1 MKDYI
6 QESID
11 DFPDELSKCAATPSR
26 RTLFEIDPG
35 SPKLSETRSEIFHS
49 IVAKQL
55 YVSHR
60 GRPDAQLPI
69 AFLCT
74 RVSKS
79 TEQDWSKLKR
89 DLEFLK
95 GTLDDRITLGADDIT
110 VMQTWVDASYAVHSD
125 MKSHTGGT
133 VSFGRGSIMS
143 KSSKQKLN
151 TKSSTEAEL
160 VGTSD
165 YLPYA
170 IWAKKFLEY
179 QGYTLREN
187 LFHQDNKS
195 TIQFEKN
202 GRKSCGP
209 NSRHIDIRYFWI
221 KNRLE
226 LDGFDVVYCPTE
238 HMQADF
244 FTKPLQGSLF
254 RKLRAVV
261 MGHTHVRTL
270 LSFED
275 KSASVNVPTV
285 VPPALTKER
294 VEQSEEEGL
303 KNRNQGR
310 KVSFRLNLDERPT
323 DGNKQRTTTVQRE
336 TPAIGRTYA
345 DVVRKATKK
354 IGKIRAVSKSVQRVL
369 LTL

>member
-1 MKDYI
+1 MDDI

-11 DFPDELSKCAATPSR
+11 DFQHEFSKGAAASLR
-26 RTLFEIDPG
+26 RTLFEIDPN
-35 SPKLSETRSEIFHS
+35 SLRLNEARSEIFHS
-49 IVAKQL
+49 IGAKQL
-55 YVSHR
+55 YVLHR
-60 GRPDAQLPI
+60 GRLDVQLPI

-89 DLEFLK
+89 VLKFLK
-95 GTLDDRITLGADDIT
+95 GTLDNCITLGADDIT
-110 VMQTWVDASYAVHSD
+110 VMQTWVDASNAVHND
-125 MKSHTGGT
+125 MKSHISGT
-133 VSFGRGSIMS
+133 VSFGRESIMS

-160 VGTSD
+160 VGASD

-170 IWAKKFLEY
+170 IWAKKFLEQ
-179 QGYTLREN
+179 QGYDIREN

-226 LDGFDVVYCPTE
+226 LDGFNVVYCPTE
-238 HMQADF
+238 QMLADF
-244 FTKPLQGSLF
+244 FTKPLQGTLF

-261 MGHTHVRTL
+261 MGHAHVRTL
-270 LSFED
+270 LSIED
-275 KSASVNVPTV
+275 KSASVNPLTV
-285 VPPALTKER
+285 APPGLAKER
-294 VEQSEEEGL
+294 VGRNEREVCG
-303 KNRNQGR
+303 NRKQGQ
-310 KVSFRLNLDERPT
+310 KVSFELNPDGRAT
-323 DGNKQRTTTVQRE
+323 DGEKSQATTTTKRRSPVIARS
-336 TPAIGRTYA
+336 YA
-345 DVVRKATKK
+345 DVARKATRKV
-354 IGKIRAVSKSVQRVL
+354 AVVSKSVQRML

>member
-1 MKDYI
+1 M
-6 QESID
+6 
-11 DFPDELSKCAATPSR
+11 
-26 RTLFEIDPG
+26 LFEIDPG
-35 SPKLSETRSEIFHS
+35 SPKLNETRSEIFHS

-60 GRPDAQLPI
+60 GRPDVQLPI

-89 DLEFLK
+89 VLEFLE

-133 VSFGRGSIMS
+133 VSFGRGSLMS

-151 TKSSTEAEL
+151 TKSSTKAEL
-160 VGTSD
+160 VGASD

-170 IWAKKFLEY
+170 IWAKKFLKH
-179 QGYTLREN
+179 QGYTIREN
-187 LFHQDNKS
+187 SFHQDNKS

-226 LDGFDVVYCPTE
+226 LDGFNVVYCSTE
-238 HMQADF
+238 RMLADF
-244 FTKPLQGSLF
+244 STKPLQGALF

-261 MGHTHVRTL
+261 MGHAHVRTL
-270 LSFED
+270 LSIED
-275 KSASVNVPTV
+275 KSATIIAPTV
-285 VPPALTKER
+285 VPPALAQER
-294 VEQSEEEGL
+294 VGQNEGEGP
-303 KNRNQGR
+303 KDRDQDH
-310 KVSFRLNLDERPT
+310 KVRFKLNPGARTT
-323 DGNKQRTTTVQRE
+323 DGKKSQATTATE
-336 TPAIGRTYA
+336 KITPAIGRSYA
-345 DVVRKATKK
+345 DVAREATRK
-354 IGKIRAVSKSVQRVL
+354 IGVVSKSMRRVL